1 MISLILLVLVL
12 GLLELTQQLP
22 LTFYRQPH
30 RYLVFGGLDQKLE
43 TLQSF
48 CGWLFARSLGVE
60 ILIDDNPRY
69 ALECAEHGIEV
80 LLFDLHGSYPWSK
93 TAQGPTHPLITR
105 VNDWSEVANYLQG
118 RHYT

>member
-1 MISLILLVLVL
+1 MFS
-12 GLLELTQQLP
+12 
-22 LTFYRQPH
+22 
-30 RYLVFGGLDQKLE
+30 
-43 TLQSF
+43 
-48 CGWLFARSLGVE
+48 ARSLGVE

-118 RHYT
+118 RHRT